1 MGLTKIFRELFCIF
15 AVKETATNKKGVI
28 THETVSLS
36 RSGPGRS
43 SDPLPH
49 PGRLRPQDTATPDII
64 ESVSPTETPEVI
76 GPDQSAEPTESMT
89 VVTPPVETDGAV
101 KPLETQTPVQT
112 QPIQTPSPSEAP
124 VESPSEAPTET
135 SKVQAVWTAISQRE
149 LPSFQDLD
157 DDLLSDFYG
166 VDPADLVEYICKIPF
181 MNTQATEFFIAQVQ
195 PGQMDTVKAALEA
208 RQAALQSQW
217 SQYLPAQLE
226 LVENYKLVTSGDY
239 ILFAVTEYADDVV
252 NDFNNNVK

>member
-1 MGLTKIFRELFCIF
+1 MKQFRYPALALAGALTLSLTLAACGP
-15 AVKETATNKKGVI
+15 KKPEP
-28 THETVSLS
+28 TPE
-36 RSGPGRS
+36 
-43 SDPLPH
+43 
-49 PGRLRPQDTATPDII
+49 DTATPDII

-112 QPIQTPSPSEAP
+112 QPIQTPPPSEAP
-124 VESPSEAPTET
+124 IESPSEAPAET

-208 RQAALQSQW
+208 RQATLHSQW

>member
-1 MGLTKIFRELFCIF
+1 MKQFRYPALALAGALTLSLTLAACGP
-15 AVKETATNKKGVI
+15 KKPEP
-28 THETVSLS
+28 TPE
-36 RSGPGRS
+36 
-43 SDPLPH
+43 
-49 PGRLRPQDTATPDII
+49 DTATPDII

-112 QPIQTPSPSEAP
+112 QPIQTPPPSEAP

-181 MNTQATEFFIAQVQ
+181 MNTQATEF
-195 PGQMDTVKAALEA
+195 
-208 RQAALQSQW
+208 
-217 SQYLPAQLE
+217 
-226 LVENYKLVTSGDY
+226 
-239 ILFAVTEYADDVV
+239 
-252 NDFNNNVK
+252 

>member
-1 MGLTKIFRELFCIF
+1 MTDRSEEHTSELQSRQYLVCRLLLEKKNVALTVGVFLLLFGAGLWAFTRMGHRF
-15 AVKETATNKKGVI
+15 AMVERGVGLVKKKRRIAFSVFFFN
-28 THETVSLS
+28 
-36 RSGPGRS
+36 
-43 SDPLPH
+43 
-49 PGRLRPQDTATPDII
+49 DTAT
-64 ESVSPTETPEVI
+64 TEIYTLSLH
-76 GPDQSAEPTESMT
+76 DA
-89 VVTPPVETDGAV
+89 
-101 KPLETQTPVQT
+101 L
-112 QPIQTPSPSEAP
+112 PIY
-124 VESPSEAPTET
+124 
-135 SKVQAVWTAISQRE
+135 
-149 LPSFQDLD
+149 
-157 DDLLSDFYG
+157 DLLSDFYG

>member
-1 MGLTKIFRELFCIF
+1 MKQFRYPALALAGALTLSLTLAACGP
-15 AVKETATNKKGVI
+15 KKPEP
-28 THETVSLS
+28 TPE
-36 RSGPGRS
+36 
-43 SDPLPH
+43 
-49 PGRLRPQDTATPDII
+49 DTATPDII

-112 QPIQTPSPSEAP
+112 QPIQTPPPSEAP
-124 VESPSEAPTET
+124 IESPSEAPAET

-181 MNTQATEFFIAQVQ
+181 MNTRATEFFIAQVQ
-195 PGQMDTVKAALEA
+195 PGRLDAVKSALEQ
-208 RQAALQSQW
+208 RQADLEAQW
-217 SQYLPAQLE
+217 SQYLPDQLE
-226 LVENYKLVTSGDY
+226 LVQNYQLVTNGDY
-239 ILFAVTEYADDVV
+239 ILFAVSERAGDAV
-252 NDFNNNVK
+252 NEFNTYTK